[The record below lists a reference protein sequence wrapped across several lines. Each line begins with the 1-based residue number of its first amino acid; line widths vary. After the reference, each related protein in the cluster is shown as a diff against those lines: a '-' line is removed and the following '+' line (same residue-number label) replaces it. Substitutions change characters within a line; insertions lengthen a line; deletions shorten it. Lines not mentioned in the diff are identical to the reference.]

1 MDKTTGRAKLLTE
14 MGQPPIFDCGVLC
27 DRAFRIDLEH
37 IDIAGYGRDRSG
49 SARYLKDTLNVVQE
63 TNNNEECLIPI
74 HADGDGHCL
83 VHAISRALVGREL
96 FYYPL
101 RLNLMCHLRD
111 NLERYKELFKNFV
124 DVDEWEDI
132 ISECHPNFIPKEGEL
147 AGLRNIHIFGLANV
161 LKRPIILLDNPKG
174 IESSGD
180 YSGELSVVRV
190 ISIVCSFQISFIESS
205 GDYLG
210 ELSMVSVTNII
221 CSFEISF
228 TESSGDYL
236 GELSMVSVN
245 TVISIIYVLLRLA
258 LIAFGCQ
265 CSQTPLSFS

>member
-1 MDKTTGRAKLLTE
+1 MNLLFEECVCTYSVIFYILCKSELNHFFSLIFLNLQVHGLSNYKSKLLSPLLSEYGMDKTTGRAKLLTE

-27 DRAFRIDLEH
+27 DRAFRIDPEH

-63 TNNNEECLIPI
+63 TNENEERLIPI

-124 DVDEWEDI
+124 EVDEWEDI

-190 ISIVCSFQISFIESS
+190 ISIVCSFQISF
-205 GDYLG
+205 YR
-210 ELSMVSVTNII
+210 ELR
-221 CSFEISF
+221 
-228 TESSGDYL
+228 
-236 GELSMVSVN
+236 
-245 TVISIIYVLLRLA
+245 RLP
-258 LIAFGCQ
+258 G
-265 CSQTPLSFS
+265 